1 MVVWIMVCSCEK
13 WTFCCIT
20 NEKALKPCFLIR
32 FLSSKLFNFSNFSI
46 TLIEYFICNIG
57 ITIQILLYKGAIHC
71 SVQIPLNCLCWHVTN
86 CAIYFC
92 FLYYYILYICCVDTN
107 MLSPVNRLVHK
118 SMWHIL
124 KSMFSKIQHL
134 NLKMYSLLFC
144 LL

>member
-1 MVVWIMVCSCEK
+1 MDYGMQLWEVDIFIVLLMKKLE
-13 WTFCCIT
+13 
-20 NEKALKPCFLIR
+20 AL
-32 FLSSKLFNFSNFSI
+32 FSNQVPFEYIYLHYFSHFSI